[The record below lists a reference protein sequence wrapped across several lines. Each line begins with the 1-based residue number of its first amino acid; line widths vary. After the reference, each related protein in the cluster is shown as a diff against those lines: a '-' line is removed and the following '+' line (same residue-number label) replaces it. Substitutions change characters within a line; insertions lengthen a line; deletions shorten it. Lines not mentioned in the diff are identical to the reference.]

1 MRKAVLLLSIF
12 SFAFAQES
20 LEELK
25 RQLEEQKRL
34 IRELEKKIEALE
46 KQLEAKEKQSE
57 AREQKLEAK
66 EEVKEEQK
74 PAPADRTI
82 QLGAPYEEK
91 LKAFQIYSFK
101 QTDFLPDIALTVDTS
116 LVGRSKNDQELKS
129 LEIPELYHN
138 HGGDEHGT
146 LNKKR
151 GFNFNYAELSLYAPV
166 DPYFDLYA
174 VIPFSENGSEVEEA
188 YAVTRGL
195 PFGFQFKVGKF
206 RSSFGRLN
214 AQHSHVWDFANIPLV
229 YKVFLGDDGLKE
241 KGVQLNWLAPTPF
254 YLLFGVE
261 VLQGE
266 NEQSFGTEGFSAPI
280 QKCTQQQQCTQTSSI
295 TVGDTKKPNL
305 YVGFVKTSFDVGD
318 LSVLTGLSFATGHTR
333 INYLDDANNPYAFA
347 GKTKLYG
354 FDLTAK
360 YMIDSYRYISFQ
372 GEYLY
377 RDQKGTKYEYVSN
390 SNNSNV
396 LDLQLSGIEKKQG
409 GFYSQVVW
417 RFAQRWR
424 AGVQYNL
431 INKNDIKGVKEDLPN
446 NLHAYYAMLEY
457 NPTEFSRIR
466 LQVGQNRAF
475 FDSNNNRKTINE
487 VILQFNFTIGAHGAH
502 PF

>member
-1 MRKAVLLLSIF
+1 MKKAILLLSVF
-12 SFAFAQES
+12 SFAFAQDS

-25 RQLEEQKRL
+25 RQLEEQRRQ

-46 KQLEAKEKQSE
+46 KQKS
-57 AREQKLEAK
+57 EAK

-74 PAPADRTI
+74 PAPADRTL
-82 QLGAPYEEK
+82 QLRVKYEER
-91 LKAFQIYSFK
+91 LKAFQVYPFR
-101 QTDFLPDIALTVDTS
+101 QTAFLPDLSLIVDTS
-116 LVGRSKNDQELKS
+116 LVGRNKNDQELKR
-129 LEIPELYHN
+129 LEIPGLYHR
-138 HGGDEHGT
+138 HGSEEHGI
-146 LNKKR
+146 LNKNR
-151 GFNFNYAELSLYAPV
+151 GFNLNYAELYLYAPV

-174 VIPFSENGSEVEEA
+174 TIPFSEDGAEVEEA

-214 AQHSHVWDFANIPLV
+214 AQHPHVWDFANQPLV

-266 NEQSFGTEGFSAPI
+266 NEQSFGTEGFKVNTRRDGSG
-280 QKCTQQQQCTQTSSI
+280 TDI
-295 TVGDTKKPNL
+295 TIGDTKKPNL

-333 INYLDDANNPYAFA
+333 INHLDYEDNPHAFA

-372 GEYLY
+372 GEYIY
-377 RDQKGTKYEYVSN
+377 RDQEGTRYGY
-390 SNNSNV
+390 NNAG
-396 LDLQLSGIEKKQG
+396 DLRTAEFKKEQG
-409 GFYSQVVW
+409 GFYTQLVFKFD
-417 RFAQRWR
+417 RRWR

-431 INKNDIKGVKEDLPN
+431 INKNDVKRNGVKRNLPD
-446 NLHAYYAMLEY
+446 NLPAYYAMLEY

-466 LQVGQNRAF
+466 FQVGQNRAF
-475 FDSNNNRKTINE
+475 FHDGKRKTVNE
-487 VILQFNFTIGAHGAH
+487 VILQFNFAIGAHGAH

>member
-1 MRKAVLLLSIF
+1 MKKTLLLLSIF
-12 SFAFAQES
+12 SIAFAQES

-25 RQLEEQKRL
+25 RQLEEQRRQ

-46 KQLEAKEKQSE
+46 KQKS
-57 AREQKLEAK
+57 EAK

-74 PAPADRTI
+74 PAPADRT
-82 QLGAPYEEK
+82 LKLRAKYEER
-91 LKAFQIYSFK
+91 LKAFQVYPFR
-101 QTDFLPDIALTVDTS
+101 QTAFLPDLSLIVDTS
-116 LVGRSKNDQELKS
+116 LVGRNKNDQELKR
-129 LEIPELYHN
+129 LEIPGLYHR
-138 HGGDEHGT
+138 HGSEEQDI
-146 LNKKR
+146 LNKNR
-151 GFNFNYAELSLYAPV
+151 GFNLNYAELYLYAPV

-174 VIPFSENGSEVEEA
+174 VIPFSEDGSEVEEA
-188 YAVTRGL
+188 YVVTRGL

-214 AQHSHVWDFANIPLV
+214 AQHPHVWEFANQPLV

-266 NEQSFGTEGFSAPI
+266 NEQSFGTEGFKLNTKKDGSG
-280 QKCTQQQQCTQTSSI
+280 TDI
-295 TVGDTKKPNL
+295 TVGDTRKPNL
-305 YVGFVKTSFDVGD
+305 YVGFVKTSFDVGN

-333 INYLDDANNPYAFA
+333 INHLDDEDPHAFA

-360 YMIDSYRYISFQ
+360 YFLDSYRYISFQ

-377 RDQKGTKYEYVSN
+377 RDQDGTRYAYDDAG
-390 SNNSNV
+390 
-396 LDLQLSGIEKKQG
+396 DLVTPSIKKKQG

-424 AGVQYNL
+424 TGFQYNL
-431 INKNDIKGVKEDLPN
+431 INKNDVKENGVKKNLPD
-446 NLHAYYAMLEY
+446 NLPAYYAMLEY

-475 FDSNNNRKTINE
+475 FQDGSRKTVNE
-487 VILQFNFTIGAHGAH
+487 VILQFNFAIGAHGAH

>member
-1 MRKAVLLLSIF
+1 MKKTVLLLSIF
-12 SFAFAQES
+12 SFTFAQDS

-46 KQLEAKEKQSE
+46 KQ
-57 AREQKLEAK
+57 KLEAK

-74 PAPADRTI
+74 PAPADRTL
-82 QLGAPYEEK
+82 QLRAKYDER
-91 LKAFQIYSFK
+91 LKAFQIYPFR
-101 QTDFLPDIALTVDTS
+101 QTAFLPDISLIVDTS
-116 LVGRSKNDQELKS
+116 FVARNKNDQEFKG
-129 LEIPELYHN
+129 LEIPGLYHKHEG
-138 HGGDEHGT
+138 HGHGHGN
-146 LNKKR
+146 LNEKR
-151 GFNFNYAELSLYAPV
+151 GFNLNYAELYLYAPV

-174 VIPFSENGSEVEEA
+174 TIPFSEDGSEVEEA

-214 AQHSHVWDFANIPLV
+214 AQHPHVWDFANPPLV

-241 KGVQLNWLAPTPF
+241 KGIQLNWLAPTPF
-254 YLLFGVE
+254 YLLFGME

-266 NEQSFGTEGFSAPI
+266 NEQSFGTEGFKVNTKKDGSG
-280 QKCTQQQQCTQTSSI
+280 TYI
-295 TVGDTKKPNL
+295 TVVDTKKPNL
-305 YVGFVKTSFDVGD
+305 YVGFVKTSFDVGN

-333 INYLDDANNPYAFA
+333 INHLEGDDPHAFA

-377 RDQKGTKYEYVSN
+377 RDQKGTKYEYDSAG
-390 SNNSNV
+390 
-396 LDLQLSGIEKKQG
+396 DLETAELKKKQG

-424 AGVQYNL
+424 VGFQYNL
-431 INKNDIKGVKEDLPN
+431 INKNDVKENGVKKNLPD
-446 NLHAYYAMLEY
+446 NLPAYYAMLEY

-466 LQVGQNRAF
+466 FQVGQNRAF
-475 FDSNNNRKTINE
+475 FQDGSRKTVNE
-487 VILQFNFTIGAHGAH
+487 FILQFNFAIGAHGAH

>member
-1 MRKAVLLLSIF
+1 MKKAMLLLAIF
-12 SFAFAQES
+12 SFTFAQDN

-25 RQLEEQKRL
+25 RQLEEQRRQIK
-34 IRELEKKIEALE
+34 ELEKKIEALE
-46 KQLEAKEKQSE
+46 KQKPEATK
-57 AREQKLEAK
+57 
-66 EEVKEEQK
+66 EVKKEQES
-74 PAPADRTI
+74 APADRSL
-82 QLGAPYEEK
+82 QLRSKYDER
-91 LKAFQIYSFK
+91 LKALQITPTGQRSF
-101 QTDFLPDIALTVDTS
+101 LNLSLIVDTS
-116 LVGRSKNDQELKS
+116 FVARNKNDREFKH
-129 LEIPELYHN
+129 LEIPGLYHKHEGN
-138 HGGDEHGT
+138 GHGHGT
-146 LNKKR
+146 LNEKR
-151 GFNFNYAELSLYAPV
+151 GFNLNYAELYLYAPV

-174 VIPFSENGSEVEEA
+174 TIPFSEDGVEVEEA

-214 AQHSHVWDFANIPLV
+214 AQHPHAWDFANQPLV

-266 NEQSFGTEGFSAPI
+266 NEQSFGTEGFRLFDNINTP
-280 QKCTQQQQCTQTSSI
+280 TTSI
-295 TVGDTKKPNL
+295 TIGDTKKPNL
-305 YVGFVKTSFDVGD
+305 YLGFVKTSFDVGN
-318 LSVLTGLSFATGHTR
+318 LSFLTGLSFATGHTR
-333 INYLDDANNPYAFA
+333 IDHLDGDHPHAFA

-377 RDQKGTKYEYVSN
+377 RDQKGTKYEYDDN
-390 SNNSNV
+390 TG
-396 LDLQLSGIEKKQG
+396 DLETDELKKKQG
-409 GFYSQVVW
+409 GFYTQLVFKFD
-417 RFAQRWR
+417 RRWR

-431 INKNDIKGVKEDLPN
+431 INKNDVKKNGVKRNLPN
-446 NLHAYYAMLEY
+446 NLPAYYAMLEY
-457 NPTEFSRIR
+457 SPTEFSRIR
-466 LQVGQNRAF
+466 FQVGQNRAF
-475 FDSNNNRKTINE
+475 FHHGSRETVNE
-487 VILQFNFTIGAHGAH
+487 FILQFNFAIGAHGAH

>member
-1 MRKAVLLLSIF
+1 MKKTLLLLSIF
-12 SFAFAQES
+12 SIAFAQES

-25 RQLEEQKRL
+25 RQLEEQRRQ

-46 KQLEAKEKQSE
+46 KQKS
-57 AREQKLEAK
+57 EAK
-66 EEVKEEQK
+66 EEVKKEQK
-74 PAPADRTI
+74 PAPADRT
-82 QLGAPYEEK
+82 LKLRAKYEER
-91 LKAFQIYSFK
+91 LKAFQVYPFR
-101 QTDFLPDIALTVDTS
+101 QTAFLPDLSLIVDTS
-116 LVGRSKNDQELKS
+116 LVGRNKNDQELKR
-129 LEIPELYHN
+129 LEIPGLYHR
-138 HGGDEHGT
+138 HGSEEHGI
-146 LNKKR
+146 LNKNR
-151 GFNFNYAELSLYAPV
+151 GFNLNYAELYLYAPV

-174 VIPFSENGSEVEEA
+174 VIPFSEDGSEVEEA

-214 AQHSHVWDFANIPLV
+214 AQHPHVWDFANQPLV

-266 NEQSFGTEGFSAPI
+266 NEQSFGTEGFKLNTKKDGSG
-280 QKCTQQQQCTQTSSI
+280 TDI

-333 INYLDDANNPYAFA
+333 INHFDEEDPHAFA

-360 YMIDSYRYISFQ
+360 YFLDSYRYISFQ

-377 RDQKGTKYEYVSN
+377 RDQDGTKYAYDDAGNLVTPS
-390 SNNSNV
+390 
-396 LDLQLSGIEKKQG
+396 IKKKQG

-431 INKNDIKGVKEDLPN
+431 INKNDVKENGVKINLSN
-446 NLHAYYAMLEY
+446 NLPAYYAMLEY

-466 LQVGQNRAF
+466 LQVGHNRAF
-475 FDSNNNRKTINE
+475 FQDGSRKTVNE
-487 VILQFNFTIGAHGAH
+487 VILQFNFAIGAHGAH

>member
-1 MRKAVLLLSIF
+1 MKKAMLLLSIF
-12 SFAFAQES
+12 SFTFAQEV
-20 LEELK
+20 K
-25 RQLEEQKRL
+25 KEQ
-34 IRELEKKIEALE
+34 E
-46 KQLEAKEKQSE
+46 S
-57 AREQKLEAK
+57 
-66 EEVKEEQK
+66 
-74 PAPADRTI
+74 APADRSL
-82 QLGAPYEEK
+82 QLKSKYDER
-91 LKAFQIYSFK
+91 LKALQIIPTSQRSF
-101 QTDFLPDIALTVDTS
+101 LNLSLIVDTS
-116 LVGRSKNDQELKS
+116 FVARNKNDQEFKH
-129 LEIPELYHN
+129 LEIPGLYHKHEGN
-138 HGGDEHGT
+138 GHGHGA
-146 LNKKR
+146 LNEKR
-151 GFNFNYAELSLYAPV
+151 GFNLNYAELYLYAPV

-174 VIPFSENGSEVEEA
+174 TIPFSEDGAEVEEA

-214 AQHSHVWDFANIPLV
+214 AQHPHAWDFANQPLV

-266 NEQSFGTEGFSAPI
+266 NEQSFGTEGFRLFDNINTP
-280 QKCTQQQQCTQTSSI
+280 TTSI
-295 TVGDTKKPNL
+295 TIGDTKKPNL
-305 YVGFVKTSFDVGD
+305 YLGFVKTSFDVGN

-333 INYLDDANNPYAFA
+333 IDHLDGDHPHAFA

-377 RDQKGTKYEYVSN
+377 RDQKGTKYEYDSAG
-390 SNNSNV
+390 
-396 LDLQLSGIEKKQG
+396 DLETDELKKKQG
-409 GFYSQVVW
+409 GFYTQLVFKFD
-417 RFAQRWR
+417 RRWR

-431 INKNDIKGVKEDLPN
+431 INKNDVKKNGVKDDLSN
-446 NLHAYYAMLEY
+446 NLPAYYAMLEY
-457 NPTEFSRIR
+457 SPTEFSRIR
-466 LQVGQNRAF
+466 FQVGQNRAF
-475 FDSNNNRKTINE
+475 FHDKKRETVNE
-487 VILQFNFTIGAHGAH
+487 FILQFNFAIGAHGAH

>member
-1 MRKAVLLLSIF
+1 MKKAMLLLSIF
-12 SFAFAQES
+12 SFAFAQEV
-20 LEELK
+20 K
-25 RQLEEQKRL
+25 KEQ
-34 IRELEKKIEALE
+34 E
-46 KQLEAKEKQSE
+46 
-57 AREQKLEAK
+57 
-66 EEVKEEQK
+66 
-74 PAPADRTI
+74 PAPANRSI
-82 QLGAPYEEK
+82 QLRSKYDER
-91 LKAFQIYSFK
+91 LKALQITPTGQRSF
-101 QTDFLPDIALTVDTS
+101 LNLSLIVDTS
-116 LVGRSKNDQELKS
+116 FVARNKNDQEFRH
-129 LEIPELYHN
+129 LEIPGLFHRHEGN
-138 HGGDEHGT
+138 GHGHGA
-146 LNKKR
+146 LNEKR
-151 GFNFNYAELSLYAPV
+151 GFNLNYAELFLYAPV

-174 VIPFSENGSEVEEA
+174 TIPFSEDGAEVEEA

-214 AQHSHVWDFANIPLV
+214 AQHPHAWDFANQPLV

-266 NEQSFGTEGFSAPI
+266 NEQSFGTEGFEVGDV
-280 QKCTQQQQCTQTSSI
+280 K
-295 TVGDTKKPNL
+295 VGDTKKPNL
-305 YVGFVKTSFDVGD
+305 YLGFVKTSFDVGN

-333 INYLDDANNPYAFA
+333 INHLDAEHPHAFA

-377 RDQKGTKYEYVSN
+377 RDQKGTKYKYEDN
-390 SNNSNV
+390 T
-396 LDLQLSGIEKKQG
+396 LETEELKKKQG
-409 GFYSQVVW
+409 GFYTQLVFKFD
-417 RFAQRWR
+417 RRWR

-431 INKNDIKGVKEDLPN
+431 INKNDVKKNGVKDDLSN
-446 NLHAYYAMLEY
+446 NLPAYYAMLEY
-457 NPTEFSRIR
+457 SPTEFSRIR
-466 LQVGQNRAF
+466 FQVGQNRAF
-475 FDSNNNRKTINE
+475 FHDGKRETVNE
-487 VILQFNFTIGAHGAH
+487 FILQFNFAIGAHGAH

>member
-1 MRKAVLLLSIF
+1 MKKAMLLLSIF
-12 SFAFAQES
+12 SFVFAQDN

-25 RQLEEQKRL
+25 RQLEEQRRQ

-46 KQLEAKEKQSE
+46 KQKPEATK
-57 AREQKLEAK
+57 
-66 EEVKEEQK
+66 EVKKEQEL
-74 PAPADRTI
+74 APADRSL
-82 QLGAPYEEK
+82 QLRSKYDER
-91 LKAFQIYSFK
+91 LKALQIIPTS
-101 QTDFLPDIALTVDTS
+101 QRSLLNLSLIVDTS
-116 LVGRSKNDQELKS
+116 FVARNKNDREFKH
-129 LEIPELYHN
+129 LEIPGLYHKHEN
-138 HGGDEHGT
+138 NGHGHGA
-146 LNKKR
+146 LNEKR
-151 GFNFNYAELSLYAPV
+151 GFNLNYAELYLYAPV

-174 VIPFSENGSEVEEA
+174 TIPFSEDGSEVEEA

-214 AQHSHVWDFANIPLV
+214 AQHPRAWDFANQPLV

-266 NEQSFGTEGFSAPI
+266 NEQSFGTEGFKVNTRINGSG
-280 QKCTQQQQCTQTSSI
+280 TDI
-295 TVGDTKKPNL
+295 TIGDTKKPNL
-305 YVGFVKTSFDVGD
+305 YLGFVKTSFDVGNI
-318 LSVLTGLSFATGHTR
+318 SFLTGLSFATGHSRVNHLNT
-333 INYLDDANNPYAFA
+333 DDPHAFA

-360 YMIDSYRYISFQ
+360 YTIDSYRDISLQ

-377 RDQKGTKYEYVSN
+377 RDREGTSYRY
-390 SNNSNV
+390 NNAGNLVTS
-396 LDLQLSGIEKKQG
+396 SIERKQG
-409 GFYSQVVW
+409 GFYTQLV
-417 RFAQRWR
+417 FKFDKRWR

-431 INKNDIKGVKEDLPN
+431 INKNDAKRNGVKVNLPD
-446 NLHAYYAMLEY
+446 NLPAYYAMLEY

-466 LQVGQNRAF
+466 FQVGQNRAF
-475 FDSNNNRKTINE
+475 FHDGKRETVNE
-487 VILQFNFTIGAHGAH
+487 FILQFNFAIGAHGAH

>member
-1 MRKAVLLLSIF
+1 MKKTMLLLSIF
-12 SFAFAQES
+12 SFTFAQES

-25 RQLEEQKRL
+25 RQLEEQRRQ

-46 KQLEAKEKQSE
+46 KQKSEAKK
-57 AREQKLEAK
+57 
-66 EEVKEEQK
+66 EVKEEQK
-74 PAPADRTI
+74 PAPADRSL
-82 QLGAPYEEK
+82 QLRSKYDES
-91 LKAFQIYSFK
+91 LKALQIIPTS
-101 QTDFLPDIALTVDTS
+101 QRSLLNLSLIVDTS
-116 LVGRSKNDQELKS
+116 FVARNKNDQEFKH
-129 LEIPELYHN
+129 LEIPGLYHRHEGN
-138 HGGDEHGT
+138 GHGHGT
-146 LNKKR
+146 LNEKR
-151 GFNFNYAELSLYAPV
+151 GFNLNYAELYLYAPV

-174 VIPFSENGSEVEEA
+174 TIPFSEDGAEVEEA

-214 AQHSHVWDFANIPLV
+214 AQHPHAWDFANQPLV

-266 NEQSFGTEGFSAPI
+266 NEQSFGTEGFKMNNI
-280 QKCTQQQQCTQTSSI
+280 NDTSGTSI
-295 TVGDTKKPNL
+295 TIVDTKKPNL
-305 YVGFVKTSFDVGD
+305 YVGFVKTSFDVGN
-318 LSVLTGLSFATGHTR
+318 LSVLTGLSFATGHSR
-333 INYLDDANNPYAFA
+333 INHLEGDDPHAFA
-347 GKTKLYG
+347 GKTQLYG

-377 RDQKGTKYEYVSN
+377 RDQKGTRYGYDSAG
-390 SNNSNV
+390 
-396 LDLQLSGIEKKQG
+396 DLETDELKKKQG
-409 GFYSQVVW
+409 GFYTQLVFKFD
-417 RFAQRWR
+417 RRWR

-431 INKNDIKGVKEDLPN
+431 INKNDVKRNGVKMNLPD
-446 NLHAYYAMLEY
+446 NLPAYYAMLEY
-457 NPTEFSRIR
+457 SPTEFSRIR

-475 FDSNNNRKTINE
+475 FHDVSRKTVNE
-487 VILQFNFTIGAHGAH
+487 VILQFNFAIGAHGAH